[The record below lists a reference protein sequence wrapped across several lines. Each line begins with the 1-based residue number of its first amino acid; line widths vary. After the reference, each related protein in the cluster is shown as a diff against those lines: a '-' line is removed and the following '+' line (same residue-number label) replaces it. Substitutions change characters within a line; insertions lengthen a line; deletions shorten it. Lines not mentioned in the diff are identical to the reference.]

1 MGGGVMEG
9 KNITVAAARTE
20 GAIVALIRE
29 WAMAHLSELTALE
42 RMVKGFRRET
52 DGVSDHMMHMAEI
65 PVSLNRMLIPM
76 IGPQWMHDPWLRK
89 LVLRNF
95 TVGLVNRSSTGV
107 KGE

>member
-1 MGGGVMEG
+1 MGGGSVLEG

-42 RMVKGFRRET
+42 KMTKGIRRET

-65 PVSLNRMLIPM
+65 PVSLHGLLKRML
-76 IGPQWMHDPWLRK
+76 GDYLSDPWLRK

-95 TVGLVNRSSTGV
+95 TVGLINRSATGV
-107 KGE
+107 KGD